1 LSGHQRMSACIL
13 RISCR
18 ARRAP
23 LWCLWRGAM
32 AAHRHAFEWAHS
44 LCKIMGPG
52 RATLL
57 VKVPL
62 FTNPKEK
69 RELIGLDEPDDPC
82 IPASCSSPSGLHRC
96 FKHEGATGQALAG
109 LQVGRSFRERK
120 LVQGRW
126 LSERYEESHCVLR
139 AAVTLR
145 ALCCCLLAT
154 CNLQGGED
162 GGRQGRHERSPGGAA
177 GDRSDAPAEG
187 CWCRR
192 ATVEAGQRR
201 CDVWTALT
209 APQVLDGCER
219 VPRSHPAGHTLQVTP
234 CFCGRQG
241 HTLQVTPCFCGRPAA
256 SIWSSLACPSQT
268 GRTTLAGE
276 GGSRAHV
283 RMSCILVSRAC
294 VCMSCIRTF
303 CALAC
308 ACHAYA
314 HLRQVAAK
322 MGPSQETCV
331 GRQHNATWHVHGLA
345 VALALL
351 ATDAGGLLCKWLCQ
365 WLCSVCKE

>member
-1 LSGHQRMSACIL
+1 MSACIL

-219 VPRSHPAGHTLQVTP
+219 VPRSHPAGHTLLL
-234 CFCGRQG
+234 RQARSHPAG
-241 HTLQVTPCFCGRPAA
+241 HTLLLRQACGKHMEQL
-256 SIWSSLACPSQT
+256 SLPLTNRQNNA
-268 GRTTLAGE
+268 GR
-276 GGSRAHV
+276 GGRITCTRAHV
-283 RMSCILVSRAC
+283 MHPRLTCVRVHVMHTYVLRAR
-294 VCMSCIRTF
+294 VCMSRIRAF
-303 CALAC
+303 A
-308 ACHAYA
+308 
-314 HLRQVAAK
+314 
-322 MGPSQETCV
+322 
-331 GRQHNATWHVHGLA
+331 
-345 VALALL
+345 
-351 ATDAGGLLCKWLCQ
+351 AGGGKNGPISRNLCRKAA
-365 WLCSVCKE
+365 